1 MCFKRATSLVVLV
14 WFALPAA
21 SYGLGQEFELRVTGS
36 RVNVRAQPTT
46 SSDVLFQVSRGES
59 LDLVEEVGNWYLV
72 ETEEFKR
79 GYIYEQL
86 VELTKLAPGLS
97 SESDLSDS
105 PLSLERTGAVAV
117 TIEEEELSELGP
129 LNEASVEELSKPA
142 TALEEAQERSL
153 AQHQKKRGL
162 HKLIGGAAGIATG
175 IAVMGSSKPAGIGL
189 LGAGGYF
196 VWSGYKDKKEG
207 ERRLQWGLLVQ
218 MDRETKAVAYHMS
231 W

>member
-46 SSDVLFQVSRGES
+46 SSNVLFQVSRGEL
-59 LDLVEEVGNWYLV
+59 LDLIEEVGNWYLV
-72 ETEEFKR
+72 ETNESKR

-97 SESDLSDS
+97 SESDLS
-105 PLSLERTGAVAV
+105 
-117 TIEEEELSELGP
+117 ELGP
-129 LNEASVEELSKPA
+129 LNEASVEDLSKPA
-142 TALEEAQERSL
+142 TPLEEAQERSL

-162 HKLIGGAAGIATG
+162 YKLIGGAAGIATG

-196 VWSGYKDKKEG
+196 VWDGYQDKKEG

>member
-1 MCFKRATSLVVLV
+1 MFFKRATSLVVLV

-21 SYGLGQEFELRVTGS
+21 SYGLGQEFELTVTGS

-46 SSDVLFQVSRGES
+46 SSNVLFQVSRGEL
-59 LDLVEEVGNWYLV
+59 LDLIEEVGNWYLV
-72 ETEEFKR
+72 ETNESKR
-79 GYIYEQL
+79 GYIFEQL

-97 SESDLSDS
+97 SESNLSDS
-105 PLSLERTGAVAV
+105 PLSPERTGVVAV

-129 LNEASVEELSKPA
+129 LNEASLEDLSKPA
-142 TALEEAQERSL
+142 TPLEEARERSL
-153 AQHQKKRGL
+153 AHHQKKRGL
-162 HKLIGGAAGIATG
+162 YKLIGGAAGIATG
-175 IAVMGSSKPAGIGL
+175 IAVMGSSKPGGIGL

-196 VWSGYKDKKEG
+196 AWDGYQEKKEA
-207 ERRLQWGLLVQ
+207 ERRLQWGFFMQ

>member
-1 MCFKRATSLVVLV
+1 MCFNRATSVVILVC
-14 WFALPAA
+14 FALPAA

-72 ETEEFKR
+72 ETEESKR

-97 SESDLSDS
+97 ENELSDS
-105 PLSLERTGAVAV
+105 PLSPERTGAVAV
-117 TIEEEELSELGP
+117 TIDEEELSELGP
-129 LNEASVEELSKPA
+129 LNEASVEDLSKPA
-142 TALEEAQERSL
+142 TPLEEARERSL

-162 HKLIGGAAGIATG
+162 YKLIGGAAGIATG

-196 VWSGYKDKKEG
+196 VWDGYKDKKEG

-218 MDRETKAVAYHMS
+218 MDRETKAIAYHMS

>member
-1 MCFKRATSLVVLV
+1 MFFKRATSLVVLV

-21 SYGLGQEFELRVTGS
+21 SYGLGQEFELTVTGS

-46 SSDVLFQVSRGES
+46 SSNVLFQVSRGE
-59 LDLVEEVGNWYLV
+59 LLQLIEEVGNWYLV
-72 ETEEFKR
+72 ETDESKR
-79 GYIYEQL
+79 GYIFEQL

-97 SESDLSDS
+97 RENAPS
-105 PLSLERTGAVAV
+105 PLSRERNGALAV
-117 TIEEEELSELGP
+117 TIEEEELSEFGP
-129 LNEASVEELSKPA
+129 LNQTSVEDLSKPA
-142 TALEEAQERSL
+142 TPLEEARERSL
-153 AQHQKKRGL
+153 AQRQKKRGL
-162 HKLIGGAAGIATG
+162 YKLIGGAAGIATG
-175 IAVMGSSKPAGIGL
+175 IAVMGSSKPVGIGL

-196 VWSGYKDKKEG
+196 VWDGYKDKKEG